1 MLVIQMVSKNRIKQL
16 KQQLQPLLKD
26 DLVVNVYYETDQ
38 AGIFENRSTGEVVP
52 EEEMQDDEHILNVLV
67 VKAATK

>member
-38 AGIFENRSTGEVVP
+38 AGIFENRSTGELIP
-52 EEEMQDDEHILNVLV
+52 EEEIQEGEHILNVKV
-67 VKAATK
+67 ISA